1 MREVLPKTP
10 HLDEDQ
16 ALALPL
22 FTVGTI
28 RQMAAQL
35 REQRERYGFSYLTV
49 PEPNMKAFAPVL
61 QERAGS

>member
-1 MREVLPKTP
+1 MREVPPKTP
-10 HLDEDQ
+10 HLDEDH

-35 REQRERYGFSYLTV
+35 RGQRERYGFSYLTV
-49 PEPNMKAFAPVL
+49 LEPNMKAFAPVL